1 MKWVYVVNYTKK
13 SHGAAKKSTL
23 SRRLV
28 GVLQRAGAVEDE
40 RRVADEVA
48 GALELEEQDISGC
61 LQGFYHPSAQ
71 SYCYGFVLYDTTPGG
86 AGHVKRLA
94 NPALLE
100 KALQLALSYMERCTC
115 GGEDGNASC
124 YACLR
129 AYGNQKIHDKLKRS
143 YVIEFLREIGITPYK
158 GVFIDTAV

>member
-1 MKWVYVVNYTKK
+1 MDLIESNCFDG
-13 SHGAAKKSTL
+13 H
-23 SRRLV
+23 
-28 GVLQRAGAVEDE
+28 D
-40 RRVADEVA
+40 
-48 GALELEEQDISGC
+48 GC
-61 LQGFYHPSAQ
+61 FFLCHRFAEGYLTYHPSAQ

-100 KALQLALSYMERCTC
+100 KALQLALSYMEHCTC

-158 GVFIDTAV
+158 KVFIDTAV